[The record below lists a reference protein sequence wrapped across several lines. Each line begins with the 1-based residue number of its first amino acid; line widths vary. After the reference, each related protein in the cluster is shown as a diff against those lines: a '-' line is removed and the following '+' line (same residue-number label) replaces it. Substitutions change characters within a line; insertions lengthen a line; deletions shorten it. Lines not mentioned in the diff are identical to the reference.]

1 VREGVENDL
10 GFDPVLVMEST
21 SGSKSNFGGDG
32 GDGEE
37 GRMVMVEASMSASGL
52 VSVSV
57 VVAAREEAE
66 ADAGA
71 ADEGATAAGE
81 GVLRA
86 RPKVDS
92 QPDADEG
99 ADVLPLVVEVVGG
112 GETTVDVTAGAGSGA
127 GAAGTG
133 AWEGVSFVFTGRIV
147 SVVVEGRIVSSVEE
161 AMMIAGA
168 GDGAGA
174 VDVGVGVGTSVGMG
188 FSSCVEFVMPSAF
201 AACSSPLLAISSS
214 IAFAA
219 TSSAASCAGVLETAA
234 PPSVV
239 DVTGRGGTGGI
250 SGNPSIAL
258 ARGAPCSGCANT
270 TLTAGGGGAALAP
283 DAPLSVAKD
292 LQEGC
297 RLTVRTLE
305 GSLGSWGSLI
315 LEEDERALEDD
326 RVGRR
331 LDCEERRAEVVEDVD
346 DVFNGLGVDVDVDG
360 GWFVDMMDS

>member
-1 VREGVENDL
+1 MGTAPTPAPGREWGVRVGVREGVENDL

-21 SGSKSNFGGDG
+21 SGSKSNFEVDG

-37 GRMVMVEASMSASGL
+37 GRMVIVEASMSASGL

-71 ADEGATAAGE
+71 ADEGAAAAGE

-99 ADVLPLVVEVVGG
+99 ADVLPLVVEVGGGG
-112 GETTVDVTAGAGSGA
+112 GETTVDVTACAGSGA
-127 GAAGTG
+127 GVTGTV
-133 AWEGVSFVFTGRIV
+133 AWEEVTFVFTGRIV

-201 AACSSPLLAISSS
+201 AACSSPFLAISSS

-292 LQEGC
+292 LQEGW
-297 RLTVRTLE
+297 RLTVLTLE
-305 GSLGSWGSLI
+305 GLLGS
-315 LEEDERALEDD
+315 
-326 RVGRR
+326 
-331 LDCEERRAEVVEDVD
+331 
-346 DVFNGLGVDVDVDG
+346 
-360 GWFVDMMDS
+360 

>member
-1 VREGVENDL
+1 MGIASTPDREWGVRVGVREGVEKDL

-21 SGSKSNFGGDG
+21 SGSKSNFEVDR
-32 GDGEE
+32 GDGED
-37 GRMVMVEASMSASGL
+37 GRMVMVEASMSASKL

-71 ADEGATAAGE
+71 ADEGAAAAAGG

-99 ADVLPLVVEVVGG
+99 ADVLPLVVEIGGG
-112 GETTVDVTAGAGSGA
+112 GETTVDVTACAGSGA
-127 GAAGTG
+127 GVAGTV
-133 AWEGVSFVFTGRIV
+133 AWEEVTFVFTGRIV

-168 GDGAGA
+168 GDGAWA
-174 VDVGVGVGTSVGMG
+174 VDVGVGVGTGVGMG

-219 TSSAASCAGVLETAA
+219 TSSAASCSGVLETAA
-234 PPSVV
+234 PLSVV

-292 LQEGC
+292 LQEGW
-297 RLTVRTLE
+297 RLTVLTLE
-305 GSLGSWGSLI
+305 GSLGS
-315 LEEDERALEDD
+315 
-326 RVGRR
+326 
-331 LDCEERRAEVVEDVD
+331 
-346 DVFNGLGVDVDVDG
+346 
-360 GWFVDMMDS
+360 